1 MLLCSTLLQYKF
13 AVIVMGKLEYISD
26 DDQDLKVN
34 ISQFLPH
41 SLSGMYCTDIT
52 QCIFSLMYLHV
63 LLKKNI

>member
-1 MLLCSTLLQYKF
+1 MFYKQAAMRHALLSSDDSCYSLQYKF

-41 SLSGMYCTDIT
+41 SLSGK
-52 QCIFSLMYLHV
+52 
-63 LLKKNI
+63 LKKSLLSQ